1 MIHVLSEQRCYD
13 LLTATTVGRA
23 GYVREGVVEIIPM
36 NYAVSGHDLLLRT
49 GSDGA
54 LSVLADAGATVSF
67 EVDHLDSLGRAAWSV
82 LMSGPLSRPAPE
94 EAAALVARVS
104 PWPGGERDVPLRFRI
119 TRMTGRA
126 VKHESR

>member
-67 EVDHLDSLGRAAWSV
+67 EVDHLDSLELPEADRNLVVTFHYYAPFAFTHQGASWV
-82 LMSGPLSRPAPE
+82 QELKNTSGVTWGTPA
-94 EAAALVARVS
+94 
-104 PWPGGERDVPLRFRI
+104 
-119 TRMTGRA
+119 
-126 VKHESR
+126 